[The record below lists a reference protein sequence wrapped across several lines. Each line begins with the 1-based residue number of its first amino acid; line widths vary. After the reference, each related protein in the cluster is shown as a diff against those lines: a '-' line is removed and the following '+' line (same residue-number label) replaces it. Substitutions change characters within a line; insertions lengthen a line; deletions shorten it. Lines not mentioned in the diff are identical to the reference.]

1 MFARPS
7 AAAAYAKVGVESHVS
22 NADPHQLI
30 LMLFDGALLAIN
42 TSAIAMERGDID
54 SRVKNISKAIE
65 IITLGLKA
73 SLDAQAGGE
82 LAERLG
88 ALYDYMCS
96 RLLHA
101 NAFSTD
107 APLTEVSS
115 LLRDLRDAWTQIANA
130 GKSEHLAQQE
140 A

>member
-7 AAAAYAKVGVESHVS
+7 AAAAYAKVGVESHVT

-42 TSAIAMERGDID
+42 SAAIAMERGDIEA
-54 SRVKNISKAIE
+54 RVKNITKAIE
-65 IITLGLKA
+65 IITMGLKA
-73 SLDAQAGGE
+73 SLDAQGGGE

-107 APLTEVSS
+107 APLVEVAG
-115 LLRDLRDAWTQIANA
+115 LLRDLRDAWSQIANA
-130 GKSEHLAQQE
+130 SQAESQE

>member
-1 MFARPS
+1 MFARTT
-7 AAAAYAKVGVESHVS
+7 AAAAYAKVGVESHVT

-30 LMLFDGALLAIN
+30 LMLFDGALLTIN
-42 TSAIAMERGDID
+42 SAAIAMERNDIEA
-54 SRVKNISKAIE
+54 RVKNISKAIE

-73 SLDAQAGGE
+73 SLDPQGGE

-107 APLTEVSS
+107 APLIEVAG
-115 LLRDLRDAWTQIANA
+115 LLRDLRDAWSQIGSATQSNNQA
-130 GKSEHLAQQE
+130 SQE